1 MAILHLFVR
10 PLDSNLEK
18 NGQDF
23 PIITSKEDLNSGKRF
38 VNTNLDFGTVPPYVT
53 VYPEV

>member
-23 PIITSKEDLNSGKRF
+23 PIITSQEDLNSGKRF